1 MASSLIKFGKKI
13 KNISFIK
20 PIYNVYAF
28 YKDRKRNK
36 AMTKHSIEII
46 RKVSDIS
53 FSLDRYI
60 WLDYGTLL
68 GAYRDNN
75 IISHDIDIDLSCFID
90 DKDDIHN
97 KFITSGFKLLYI
109 YEPINK
115 NNINKLIVQYTYLYK
130 NVTIDLFFYAKP
142 NNKNIIT
149 TYFFSYIPTGPYSGN
164 YRVMEVF
171 NPLLG
176 FKKIT
181 FLDSTIWIPE
191 NTEEYLKENYGESFL
206 TPDKNYDYI
215 TSAKNYNE
223 ISEDQCLAKKIIL
236 K

>member
-130 NVTIDLFFYAKP
+130 NVTIDLFFLRKT
-142 NNKNIIT
+142 K
-149 TYFFSYIPTGPYSGN
+149 
-164 YRVMEVF
+164 
-171 NPLLG
+171 
-176 FKKIT
+176 
-181 FLDSTIWIPE
+181 
-191 NTEEYLKENYGESFL
+191 
-206 TPDKNYDYI
+206 
-215 TSAKNYNE
+215 
-223 ISEDQCLAKKIIL
+223 
-236 K
+236 